1 MIENTSFYLI
11 EEEPLLNDLKVKFYL
26 QLSFRELM
34 VFQLQ
39 RQDYFCRIFENFLI
53 KFYKIKVKY

>member
-39 RQDYFCRIFENFLI
+39 SQDYFCRIFENLLI
-53 KFYKIKVKY
+53 